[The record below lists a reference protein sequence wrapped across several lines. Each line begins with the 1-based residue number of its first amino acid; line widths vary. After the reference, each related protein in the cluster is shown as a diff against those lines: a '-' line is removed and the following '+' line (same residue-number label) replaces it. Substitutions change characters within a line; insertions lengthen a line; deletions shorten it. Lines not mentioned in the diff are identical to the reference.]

1 MYCNAGVVRVLNAH
15 RYIKCN
21 KVVASFILIQVTD
34 INLVLHTGTKRS
46 TSLLIQYYENEVGGG
61 DTSRKLGE

>member
-1 MYCNAGVVRVLNAH
+1 LNAH

-21 KVVASFILIQVTD
+21 KVTASFTLIIQGTD

-46 TSLLIQYYENEVGGG
+46 TSLLI
-61 DTSRKLGE
+61 